1 MKTGPKQ
8 KRLADALKKNLLKRK
23 QQKQE
28 RQINTKLAIFLPEEE
43 LEKASIQKLSDP
55 LAKL

>member
-28 RQINTKLAIFLPEEE
+28 RQINTELVNVSPEQE
-43 LEKASIQKLSDP
+43 LEKASIQKVSGP

>member
-8 KRLADALKKNLLKRK
+8 KRLADAFKKNLLKRK
-23 QQKQE
+23 QQKQK
-28 RQINTKLAIFLPEEE
+28 RQINTELVNFSPEQE
-43 LEKASIQKLSDP
+43 LEKTSIQKLSDP

>member
-23 QQKQE
+23 QQKQK
-28 RQINTKLAIFLPEEE
+28 RQINTELVNFSPEQE
-43 LEKASIQKLSDP
+43 LEKTSIQKLSDP